1 MVPTA
6 SSGRRYAPPSAPN
19 PPSHPALI
27 PSDASTNG
35 MPQQDAAMNEATV
48 PPIPKRAALRVADLS
63 STANAAY
70 SVFEGGRDSALA
82 AHGKEIYA

>member
-1 MVPTA
+1 
-6 SSGRRYAPPSAPN
+6 
-19 PPSHPALI
+19 
-27 PSDASTNG
+27 